1 MVLVRVGNTV
11 GGCVAVGTP
20 VWFCGR
26 VACKRPPKAMFVSAL
41 TAAVGRT
48 AFSRDFLHYCRRV
61 VLFTRKE
68 ARHKADSV

>member
-48 AFSRDFLHYCRRV
+48 AFSLTFCIIVGLLFYLHA
-61 VLFTRKE
+61 K
-68 ARHKADSV
+68 RHGKKM